1 MSLIVF
7 GSLKGAP
14 GVTTLA
20 TCVAY
25 QWPRH
30 RRVVLLE
37 ADADGGT
44 VAPRFGLHPDSPSL
58 VGFAAQSRHG
68 VHEAEFW
75 GACQRL
81 PDGPPVLVAPGGSST
96 AAALE
101 QVDFGELQRSLTD
114 TDLLVDAGRLRPAA
128 SAARLRDAADFV
140 VVVVRPCFE
149 SLAVLL
155 DRATGLSERT
165 PLLTVVMGDGTYPI
179 AEVDGALRETTGDRA
194 WVLGS
199 VAEDTRGAAGLAG
212 DAGRDRSL
220 RRSQLARTVRAVTDL
235 LAHLSS
241 TGVVTTPCPGAA

>member
-1 MSLIVF
+1 MRRSF
-7 GSLKGAP
+7 GEHASGCP
-14 GVTTLA
+14 TVRPSS
-20 TCVAY
+20 
-25 QWPRH
+25 WH
-30 RRVVLLE
+30 R
-37 ADADGGT
+37 A
-44 VAPRFGLHPDSPSL
+44 
-58 VGFAAQSRHG
+58 
-68 VHEAEFW
+68 
-75 GACQRL
+75 
-81 PDGPPVLVAPGGSST
+81 GSST

-101 QVDFGELQRSLTD
+101 QIDFGELQRSLTD

-155 DRATGLSERT
+155 DRATDLSERT

-199 VAEDTRGAAGLAG
+199 VAEDTRGAAGLAD